1 MLSFY
6 LKCRKNTGSKNPAM
20 GKGNKGNEV
29 HNSTILRFIKKQE
42 ESRLLNTFGLKTP
55 LCKVPLLGD
64 IFLQRYKMNKK
75 ESKVFKR

>member
-6 LKCRKNTGSKNPAM
+6 LKCRKNTGSKNIAM
-20 GKGNKGNEV
+20 AKRNKGNEV
-29 HNSTILRFIKKQE
+29 RNSTKFKFIKKQE

-55 LCKVPLLGD
+55 LCKVPLLGN